1 MDSLLFSSYARWSSI
16 DMSSTNFEEVMTKHN
31 IHEKEEFK
39 SIKSLNI
46 FYQAGTSKAGHP
58 VFYYIG
64 RRYKWVNSISSKQP
78 RLEYL
83 LNSTLYLTRGHP
95 CTPLLRICYLL
106 PLASDRCLPIYF
118 LWTQNRLSIQCY
130 NLSDFHV
137 SCARYFAGT
146 ADKKVNSIWCI
157 LMDCLL
163 LFALFVFS

>member
-64 RRYKWVNSISSKQP
+64 RRYK
-78 RLEYL
+78 
-83 LNSTLYLTRGHP
+83 
-95 CTPLLRICYLL
+95 
-106 PLASDRCLPIYF
+106 
-118 LWTQNRLSIQCY
+118 
-130 NLSDFHV
+130 
-137 SCARYFAGT
+137 
-146 ADKKVNSIWCI
+146 
-157 LMDCLL
+157 
-163 LFALFVFS
+163 